1 MITPSA
7 CNFFFL
13 SQASP
18 PHPPPKSSDCLQ
30 EGEESR
36 SAVHWLTLGGVG
48 CRAGGRERGRT
59 VKCYRNSWLKR
70 GNGRYRTSSIDTDLS
85 GGKTQLQQKKPAGLR
100 TRCSHNC
107 ASIAS
112 MRRSNGQMRGERA
125 VCTIRL
131 IKCLINVR
139 LLPIPKVQNYNQRD
153 FIRINLWLSYISFF
167 CLFCFLQSDAP
178 VWEQKCNFFL
188 IILWIKR
195 ETRMNDLKIFW
206 QQMAVA
212 SV

>member
-1 MITPSA
+1 MKGVSLSYNDSFRLFSLSLKCCLTVSIYDNRPLSA
-7 CNFFFL
+7 YRNNSTVTRRAESWSLLQPVTFFF
-13 SQASP
+13 S
-18 PHPPPKSSDCLQ
+18 HPPPKSSDCLQ

-112 MRRSNGQMRGERA
+112 MRRSNGQMWGEL
-125 VCTIRL
+125 CTFWRM
-131 IKCLINVR
+131 KM
-139 LLPIPKVQNYNQRD
+139 
-153 FIRINLWLSYISFF
+153 SYE
-167 CLFCFLQSDAP
+167 C
-178 VWEQKCNFFL
+178 
-188 IILWIKR
+188 
-195 ETRMNDLKIFW
+195 
-206 QQMAVA
+206 MAA
-212 SV
+212 SSSSSTKLEPAWFYSNKFMT